1 MDDHV
6 CLEGLFLHKTLI
18 AEVTL
23 VGADVGVDQHVS
35 LHVGQ
40 QSELPP
46 ANPTLVLLHA
56 LEGGKVQKPV
66 VSKYLAFIRLVVF
79 VFLSAT

>member
-1 MDDHV
+1 M
-6 CLEGLFLHKTLI
+6 CFEGLFLHKTLV

-23 VGADVGVDQHVS
+23 VGANVGMDQHVS

-46 ANPTLVLLHA
+46 TNPTFVLLHT
-56 LEGGKVQKPV
+56 LEG
-66 VSKYLAFIRLVVF
+66 SKIPKTLWLAGNM
-79 VFLSAT
+79 LSSEL

>member
-1 MDDHV
+1 M

-23 VGADVGVDQHVS
+23 VGTDIGVDQHVS

-46 ANPTLVLLHA
+46 ANPTFVLLHA
-56 LEGGKVQKPV
+56 LEKGKVQKITV
-66 VSKYLAFIRLVVF
+66 NR
-79 VFLSAT
+79 